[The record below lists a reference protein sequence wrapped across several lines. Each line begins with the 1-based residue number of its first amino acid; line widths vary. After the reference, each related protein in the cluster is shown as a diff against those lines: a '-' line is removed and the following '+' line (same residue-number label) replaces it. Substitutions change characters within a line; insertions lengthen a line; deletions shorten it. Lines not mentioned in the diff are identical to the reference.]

1 MQITQKTIVRTI
13 IPTVF
18 AASAIVAEAQ
28 AGYYTNP
35 ISMTGADGTP
45 IKTIPEFLLALV
57 DIIFLFGMPIIV
69 LFIIY
74 GGFLFVTAGDNEA
87 QITKA
92 RKTILWT
99 LVGAAVLIGAKVI
112 AMAIQATV
120 LSLGTGVP

>member
-1 MQITQKTIVRTI
+1 MQKYITNIAVI
-13 IPTVF
+13 
-18 AASAIVAEAQ
+18 ALLLGGACVAHAQ
-28 AGYYTNP
+28 TSYYTNP
-35 ISMTGADGTP
+35 ITITGEDGTP

-57 DIIFLFGMPIIV
+57 DIVFLFGMPIIV

-92 RKTILWT
+92 RRTILWT

-120 LSLGTGVP
+120 LSLG